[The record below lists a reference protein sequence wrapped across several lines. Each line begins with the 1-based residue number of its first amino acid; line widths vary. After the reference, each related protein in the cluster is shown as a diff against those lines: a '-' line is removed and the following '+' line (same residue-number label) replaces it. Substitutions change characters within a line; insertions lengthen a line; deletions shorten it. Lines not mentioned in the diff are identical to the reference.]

1 MFDGVLG
8 VLRHSESL
16 KNLGASPYDKNLY
29 FQPSS
34 KWVKIFHK
42 LPEILFW
49 LDQNII
55 SLWIYSE

>member
-34 KWVKIFHK
+34 KWVNIFHK

-49 LDQNII
+49 LD
-55 SLWIYSE
+55 